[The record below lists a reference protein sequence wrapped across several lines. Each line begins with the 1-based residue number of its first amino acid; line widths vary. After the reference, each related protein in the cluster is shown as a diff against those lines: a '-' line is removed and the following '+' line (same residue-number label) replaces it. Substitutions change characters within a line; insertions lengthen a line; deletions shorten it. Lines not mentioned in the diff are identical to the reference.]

1 MLKTNYPVHFNSGS
15 GSQRTLPFEIPET
28 CPHCGKPMSP
38 RFFYAVSQANDYTS
52 TDNTDTVAILLQ
64 CIMCDKFFTRMFLL
78 NEYNERDCLEEVTLT
93 YTPPISSDIPENI
106 IETSERFPEI
116 YNQAL
121 QAKQYG
127 LKEIYGMGLRKALE
141 FLVKDFAIHLN
152 PNQESKIKKQQ
163 LGQVI
168 KENFNSF
175 PNIKNLFTA
184 AAWIRNDETH
194 YERQHPDK
202 DAETIQKFIATV
214 MFQISSQLT
223 YEEALQI
230 VNGETSKD

>member
-1 MLKTNYPVHFNSGS
+1 MLKTNYSVHFNSGT
-15 GSQRTLPFEIPET
+15 GSTASFPFEIPEM
-28 CPHCGKPMSP
+28 CPHCGKIMSP
-38 RFFYAVSQANDYTS
+38 RFFYAVSQAYNYQESD
-52 TDNTDTVAILLQ
+52 DTDTVAVLLQ
-64 CIMCDKFFTRMFLL
+64 CVLCYKFFTRMFLL
-78 NEYNERDCLEEVTLT
+78 REYNEHDYLKEISLT
-93 YTPPISSDIPENI
+93 YTPPISTNIPENI
-106 IETSERFPEI
+106 IEISSRFPEI

-152 PNQESKIKKQQ
+152 PDIESKIKKQQ

-168 KENFNSF
+168 NENFNAF
-175 PNIKNLFTA
+175 PNIKDLFTA
-184 AAWIRNDETH
+184 AAWIGNDETH
-194 YERQHPDK
+194 YERKHPDK
-202 DAETIQKFIATV
+202 DAETIQKFITTI